1 MILSDPSILED
12 KTFSVIII
20 GSGPAGIST
29 ALELDK
35 YNIETLIIEAG
46 SRKFN
51 DEQES
56 FFNGYLNN
64 SEFPDLNSKRTRAFG
79 GTSYRWGGYCNRF
92 EKEEL
97 ENWPLTHDE
106 LHKHENECNKIL
118 GLKNYHTDFYIREFS
133 NELNQYHMRFA
144 SNLKFE
150 EHYYEE
156 IKNSKNI
163 SLSLET
169 MFMEFRG
176 SKNNVTSIKCK
187 KDNKTFEIKSK
198 YFVLACGG
206 IENSRLLLWSQK
218 KNPNLFN
225 KNLQIGK
232 KYMDHSARRGAAEGF
247 LNYKKLINYFKKLNI
262 ERDYYIDCLPRLYL
276 SPNAVFIEQKNILNT
291 GVYIRVQN
299 SKHNNPN
306 INKFLRK
313 AYCISPNFFKTV
325 LEEDKKNEIYKFKV
339 RLHPE
344 QEPDLNNTVKLSDKL
359 DPIGIP
365 LPKISWRTSDQM
377 KLSNKISLIS
387 LGNFLVQNDIGRLAI
402 DEKIFDINKFKF
414 KFNGNHQIGGTCMGN
429 DVNNS
434 VVDKNLKVHFVNNL
448 YISGSSTFP
457 TSGHNHPTY
466 TIVLLSLRLANH
478 LKNKKNI

>member
-1 MILSDPSILED
+1 MILSDLSILEN
-12 KTFSVIII
+12 KTFPVTII

-35 YNIETLIIEAG
+35 HNIETLIIEAG
-46 SRKFN
+46 SRKFS

-64 SEFPDLNSKRTRAFG
+64 SEFPSLNSKRTRAFG
-79 GTSYRWGGYCNRF
+79 GTSFRWGGYCNRF

-97 ENWPLTHDE
+97 ENWPLTHVE
-106 LHKHENECNKIL
+106 LHEHENECNKIL
-118 GLKNYHTDFYIREFS
+118 GLKNYNTDFYIRKFS

-150 EHYYEE
+150 EHYYEK

-176 SKNNVTSIKCK
+176 LKNNVTSIKCK
-187 KDNKTFEIKSK
+187 KDHKIFEIKSK

-247 LNYKKLINYFKKLNI
+247 LNYKKLINYFEKLNI
-262 ERDYYIDCLPRLYL
+262 KRDYYIDCLPRLYL
-276 SPNAVFIEQKNILNT
+276 SPNAVFREQKNILNT

-344 QEPDLNNTVKLSDKL
+344 QEPDLNNSVKLSDKL
-359 DPIGIP
+359 DPVGIP
-365 LPKISWRTSDQM
+365 FPKISWRTSDQM
-377 KLSNKISLIS
+377 KLSNKISLIA
-387 LGNFLVQNDIGRLAI
+387 LGDFLVQNDIGRLAI

-414 KFNGNHQIGGTCMGN
+414 KFNGNHQIGGTCMGT
-429 DVNNS
+429 DINNS

-448 YISGSSTFP
+448 FISGSSIFP

-478 LKNKKNI
+478 LKSKKDI